1 MRNSQNYAPLSK
13 SSSLMMAFKD
23 EFKEEVEA
31 EAVKA
36 LTSSATAIVAIW
48 AKSLM
53 HSSNSRVK

>member
-1 MRNSQNYAPLSK
+1 
-13 SSSLMMAFKD
+13 MMAFKD

-31 EAVKA
+31 EAVKV

-53 HSSNSRVK
+53 HSSNNRVK